1 MNSREFDEFCEMYKD
16 INLPFWM
23 QTRPETL
30 SDEKVKRLAEVGL
43 HRISFGLE
51 HGNENFRKKYLGRS
65 FDNKEI
71 IEKLKIPHQYG
82 VQFSI
87 NNITG
92 FPYETREL
100 AFDTIELNKHIKS
113 DNQNLYAFV
122 PFHGTPLRKL
132 TEELGYMKHTD
143 ITRCLTDKPM
153 LNQPQYTAEEVEGL
167 QRCFVLYVGMPKNR
181 WGEIEKA
188 EKNTTEGNRLFEKL
202 KEEYKREYI
211 AESSSSKTADLE
223 YGMELDEKHP

>member
-1 MNSREFDEFCEMYKD
+1 MRLLNS
-16 INLPFWM
+16 
-23 QTRPETL
+23 
-30 SDEKVKRLAEVGL
+30 G
-43 HRISFGLE
+43 
-51 HGNENFRKKYLGRS
+51 
-65 FDNKEI
+65 
-71 IEKLKIPHQYG
+71 G